1 MAGHPLLEYLELER
15 PLAFIDAAS
24 TGLDTR
30 TARIVR
36 LTVLKIDPAGN
47 ERIRSVLVNPGTP
60 IPPGSN
66 RGYTVLLTTT
76 CRTLRISGLMPR
88 DWPSIL
94 KDATS
99 PDLAWSVFTCPF
111 WSRSSGRR
119 VLSSAFRAGWSSTQ
133 WRFTTGS
140 NPATFVRLTRG
151 WRVAN
156 CRPRR
161 EPRRPARAAAEIL
174 LGELSTSAGLPRSP
188 RQLAA
193 WAKGVDDRALDSEGK
208 FIWSANNEALIN
220 FGKHRGRRLSE
231 VAAGEPDYLEW
242 IAGKSDFDT
251 ETRDIAK
258 NALDGDIPT
267 PPMS

>member
-60 IPPGSN
+60 IPPGATEVHGITDDDVSDAPN
-66 RGYTVLLTTT
+66 FRAYAKGLAEHLEGCDLAGFGVERFHVPLLVEEFGRSGVEFSLQGRVVLDAMAIYHRLE
-76 CRTLRISGLMPR
+76 PR
-88 DWPSIL
+88 DL
-94 KDATS
+94 
-99 PDLAWSVFTCPF
+99 
-111 WSRSSGRR
+111 
-119 VLSSAFRAGWSSTQ
+119 RAAYK
-133 WRFTTGS
+133 RFAGGELP
-140 NPATFVRLTRG
+140 PATGAET
-151 WRVAN
+151 A
-156 CRPRR
+156 
-161 EPRRPARAAAEIL
+161 ARAAAEIL

-220 FGKHRGRRLSE
+220 FGKHRGRRLAE